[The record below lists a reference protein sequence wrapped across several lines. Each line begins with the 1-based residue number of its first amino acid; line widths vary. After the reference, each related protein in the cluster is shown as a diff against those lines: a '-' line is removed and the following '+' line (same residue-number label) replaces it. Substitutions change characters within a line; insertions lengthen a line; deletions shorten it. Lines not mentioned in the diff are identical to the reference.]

1 MHTGKTYW
9 AIQIDTWA
17 LQEKL
22 PKDQYHPTRRK
33 LQADLKTAL
42 NGLTEYK
49 TEQSATEAFNK
60 LPTDLQAVSG
70 IVETTPVFGI
80 L

>member
-9 AIQIDTWA
+9 AIQIGTWA

-49 TEQSATEAFNK
+49 TKQSATEAFNK

-70 IVETTPVFGI
+70 IFETTPVFGI

>member
-17 LQEKL
+17 LKEQL
-22 PKDQYHPTRRK
+22 PKDQFHPTRRQ
-33 LQADLKTAL
+33 LQTDLKTAL
-42 NGLTEYK
+42 NGLSEYK
-49 TEQSATEAFNK
+49 TEQAAIEAFKK
-60 LPTDLQAVSG
+60 LPHDLQAASG

-80 L
+80 I

>member
-49 TEQSATEAFNK
+49 TEQTATEAFK
-60 LPTDLQAVSG
+60 RLPNDLQAASG
-70 IVETTPVFGI
+70 IVELTPVFGI